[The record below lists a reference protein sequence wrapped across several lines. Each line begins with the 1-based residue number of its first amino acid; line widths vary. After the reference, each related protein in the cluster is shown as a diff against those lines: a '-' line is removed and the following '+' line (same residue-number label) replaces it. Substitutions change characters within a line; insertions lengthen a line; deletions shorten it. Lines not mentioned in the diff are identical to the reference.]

1 MLRWFKNLFAYRMAF
16 SRWLWLYSATMI
28 ALLLLTLIMSWQVV
42 EDSHARFLVV
52 AAFVVIF
59 ALFFAISTSRYF
71 SSVVSRIQRFADS
84 VSAGNLET
92 PLPRKMEHGEI
103 GRILN
108 SLAQM
113 QAQLKTS
120 FAGLVRQQEDSALL
134 AQAVNQSSNSVMVTD
149 LNARIVYVN
158 DAFVDNSGYQ
168 RDEIIGHTPKLLQ
181 SGKTAPAVY
190 EKMRAL
196 LRVGK
201 SWRGELI
208 NKRKDDSEFIETV
221 TISPVRDNEGKI
233 YRYMAVKEDI
243 TEIRRAQD
251 SIERL
256 AYFDPLTDLPNR
268 RYFLDQLN
276 RQIARSK
283 RRNEGF
289 SLLFIDLNRF
299 KEINDSQ
306 GHVVGD
312 EVLIEVA
319 QKFALVVREEDV
331 LARLGGDEFVLLTVD
346 TQASS
351 VHQMAERFLNSL
363 ANGVRLTSGSFNIG
377 ASIGI
382 AQYPRHGQ
390 NSADLLR
397 HADIAMYMAKAGN
410 NRVCFYERSM
420 SDALENQLVIAN
432 RLGEALRNGQ
442 GLQLFCQPQVQLSSG
457 QLSGAEVLLR
467 WHDEQIG
474 TISPADFIP
483 VAEERGLIVELDRF
497 VIEHSLQHLAA
508 WKQQGKSM
516 VGPLS
521 VNISM
526 QLFEQEGFEPWLQQK
541 LAAYQLDPAALELE
555 ITESGLMRNP
565 DKALQVAR
573 ALIAQGVSLAIDDFG
588 TGYSS
593 LAYLKQFA
601 ASKVKI
607 DQSFVRDLTEE
618 GRSHTIVKATIMMV
632 SELGMQVLA
641 EGIEEHGQVT
651 ALMQLGCDYGQGY
664 RYARPM
670 PIQQFASDWL
680 GEP

>member
-1 MLRWFKNLFAYRMAF
+1 MLRWFKNLLTYRMAF
-16 SRWLWLYSATMI
+16 SRWLWLYSSCMI
-28 ALLLLTLIMSWQVV
+28 VLLLATLALKWQLM
-42 EDSHARFLVV
+42 DDNRLRFLVI
-52 AAFVVIF
+52 AFVTIAA

-71 SSVVSRIQRFADS
+71 NSVVRRIQNFADS
-84 VSAGNLET
+84 VSAGNLDT
-92 PLPRKMEHGEI
+92 PLPRKTEHGEV

-113 QAQLKTS
+113 QAQLKSS
-120 FAGLVRQQEDSALL
+120 FAGLKREQEDSKLL
-134 AQAVNQSSNSVMVTD
+134 AQAINQSSNSVMVTD
-149 LNARIVYVN
+149 LSARILYVN

-181 SGKTAPAVY
+181 SGKTPPAVY
-190 EKMRAL
+190 QKMREL
-196 LRVGK
+196 LREGK
-201 SWRGELI
+201 TWRGELI
-208 NKRKDDSEFIETV
+208 NKRKDGSEFIETV
-221 TISPVRDNEGKI
+221 TISPVRDNDGEI

-276 RQIARSK
+276 RQIARAK
-283 RRNEGF
+283 RRSEGF

-319 QKFALVVREEDV
+319 QQFASVVREEDV
-331 LARLGGDEFVLLTVD
+331 LARLGGDEFVLLTID
-346 TQASS
+346 TDDAR
-351 VHQMAERFLNSL
+351 VLRMAERFLDSL
-363 ANGVRLTSGSFNIG
+363 AHGVSLSTGRFDIG
-377 ASIGI
+377 ASVGI

-397 HADIAMYMAKAGN
+397 HADIAMYRAKAGQA
-410 NRVCFYERSM
+410 RICMYHRSM

-432 RLGEALRNGQ
+432 RLSEALRNGH
-442 GLQLFCQPQVQLSSG
+442 GLQLFCQPQVQLSSD

-467 WHDEQIG
+467 WDDEQIG
-474 TISPADFIP
+474 SISPAQFIP
-483 VAEERGLIVELDRF
+483 VAEERGLITELDRF
-497 VIEHSLQHLAA
+497 VIEHSLQYLAA
-508 WKQQGKSM
+508 WKQQGRAM

-526 QLFEQEGFEPWLQQK
+526 QLFEQEGFEQWLQEK
-541 LAAYQLDPAALELE
+541 LQAYQLDAAAIELE

-565 DKALQVAR
+565 TR
-573 ALIAQGVSLAIDDFG
+573 ALGVAQALISRGISLAIDDFG

-607 DQSFVRDLTEE
+607 DQSFVRDLTQQE
-618 GRSHTIVKATIMMV
+618 RSYTIVKATTMMV
-632 SELGMQVLA
+632 RELGMQVLA
-641 EGIEEHGQVT
+641 EGIEEPAQSQV
-651 ALMQLGCDYGQGY
+651 LMQLGCDYGQGY
-664 RYARPM
+664 HYARPM
-670 PIQQFASDWL
+670 PISEFASNWL
-680 GEP
+680 HKA